1 MADLARERA
10 SSPKVKAFARK
21 IHKEQQPEIRTM
33 TTWLKAWGEQVPRGI
48 EGAGHN
54 PSATP
59 GMMSTHQMHRLKGAL
74 GSAFDTMFLTMMI
87 KHHQGT
93 VDMAKSEQR
102 HGPYGPAKAL
112 AADIVT
118 TQTAEIARM
127 RTMLSTGSPTATTR
141 GMSGWR
147 QHRGTAP
154 SGTRLL
160 TGPRATG
167 PTTTPRA
174 YPLPVHL
181 EARPGPC
188 GPAVDLHPPGLD
200 SHHGGRGLWS
210 CARTAV

>member
-1 MADLARERA
+1 MNTARSVSRRAAVAAATVVTALVLAACGAGSSAADAPTATPTTSAPRSAPAGRYNRADVAFAQRMIPHHRQAIAMADLARERA

-21 IHKEQQPEIRTM
+21 VHKEQQPEIRTM

-118 TQTAEIARM
+118 TQTAEIAQM

-141 GMSGWR
+141 
-147 QHRGTAP
+147 
-154 SGTRLL
+154 
-160 TGPRATG
+160 
-167 PTTTPRA
+167 
-174 YPLPVHL
+174 
-181 EARPGPC
+181 
-188 GPAVDLHPPGLD
+188 
-200 SHHGGRGLWS
+200 
-210 CARTAV
+210 